1 MFLVI
6 RVRGTTGVI
15 KNIADTLDMLRLN
28 RISHAVLVE
37 DTPSY
42 NGMLQKAKDYI
53 TWGEID
59 ADLLAKRGKFTG
71 NNKVTDEYVAENSD
85 YKNIDELA
93 KAVIAGE
100 VKLMD
105 LDIKPVFRLHPPR
118 KGYEDIRLSVK
129 EGGSLGYRGEN
140 IKDLA
145 ERMLQVYKMIRSK
158 RKINKLRGSRS
169 NGGGC
174 TKKRRGAGNKGGRG
188 NAGASKQHWT
198 WTAKFDPD
206 HYGKH

>member
-59 ADLLAKRGKFTG
+59 ADLLAEIIAKRGKFTG

-85 YKNIDELA
+85 YKNIEELA
-93 KAVIAGE
+93 KAVI
-100 VKLMD
+100 
-105 LDIKPVFRLHPPR
+105 RLHPPR

-145 ERMLQVYKMIRSK
+145 ERML
-158 RKINKLRGSRS
+158 
-169 NGGGC
+169 
-174 TKKRRGAGNKGGRG
+174 
-188 NAGASKQHWT
+188 
-198 WTAKFDPD
+198 
-206 HYGKH
+206 